1 MRELKRKM
9 LWSLFSLF
17 TVLVLLLTG
26 MENYQAYMEAKE
38 QLQSSLIKISEVSG
52 EIMGLSFGPWKR
64 QISTSM
70 TSSLDSTSKD
80 QASVQQED
88 DPDMDR
94 LSLIYDNPVFLIAL
108 DHGTP
113 WKVYSASFEDI
124 DVEELI
130 EDADEIGHGFQT
142 GLMSTGNLYV
152 DEIAWYYATP
162 SVLVMIG
169 LQKVSHKLLK
179 TLMWSLLTAL
189 FFEVVLFF
197 VCRKAANWMTAPIE
211 QTMERQ
217 KQFIADASHE
227 LKTPVAIILA
237 NAEAMEQDPQVRWL
251 ENIKEEANRMN
262 GLIVNLLDLTKA
274 DAGKVNLSLLDL
286 SHLLEKQCLIM
297 EAYMFEKNIV
307 FEEDIEPDIF
317 VMGESA
323 SLQQV
328 IAILIDNAIAHST
341 GKVMATLKRKGKEAI
356 LTISNTG
363 DPISLEEQ
371 EKIFERFYRADSS
384 RNSSAGRYGLGLAI
398 AKSIVESH
406 QGKIK
411 VHCEQDITSFSIVL
425 KAL

>member
-9 LWSLFSLF
+9 LWSLFALF
-17 TVLVLLLTG
+17 TLLVLLLTG
-26 MENYQAYMEAKE
+26 LENYQAYTEARE
-38 QLQSSLIKISEVSG
+38 ELQSSLLKISEVSG
-52 EIMGLSFGPWKR
+52 EIMGISFGPWKR
-64 QISTSM
+64 QTSTSL
-70 TSSLDSTSKD
+70 TTSLDS
-80 QASVQQED
+80 QESVEQED

-94 LSLIYDNPVFLIAL
+94 LSLIYENPVFLIAM
-108 DHGTP
+108 DRGTP
-113 WKVYSASFEDI
+113 WKIYSASFEEM
-124 DVEELI
+124 DVDELI
-130 EDADEIGHGFQT
+130 EDADEIGHEQPT
-142 GLMSTGNLYV
+142 GVMYTGNLYV
-152 DEIAWYYATP
+152 DQIAWYYATP
-162 SVLVMIG
+162 SALVMIG
-169 LQKVSHKLLK
+169 LKKISQKLLR
-179 TLMWSLLTAL
+179 TLLWSLLTAL

-197 VCRKAANWMTAPIE
+197 VCRKAADWMTAPIE
-211 QTMERQ
+211 KTMEKQ

-237 NAEAMEQDPQVRWL
+237 NAEAMEQDPQARWL

-274 DAGKVNLSLLDL
+274 DAGKVTLAKLNL

-297 EAYMFEKNIV
+297 EAYMFEKHIV
-307 FEEDIEPDIF
+307 LEEDIEPGVF

-341 GKVMATLKRKGKEAI
+341 GLIKASLIRKGKEAV

-363 DPISLEEQ
+363 EAISAEEQ

-411 VHCEQDITSFSIVL
+411 VHCEQGMTSFSISL
-425 KAL
+425 KAI

>member
-9 LWSLFSLF
+9 LWSLFALF

-26 MENYQAYMEAKE
+26 MENYQAYMETKE
-38 QLQSSLIKISEVSG
+38 ELQSSLLKISEVSG

-64 QISTSM
+64 QLSSST
-70 TSSLDSTSKD
+70 TSSLDSSQDPTS
-80 QASVQQED
+80 VEQED

-113 WKVYSASFEDI
+113 WKVYAASFEDI
-124 DVEELI
+124 DIEELI
-130 EDADEIGHGFQT
+130 EDADEIGHDFQT

-152 DEIAWYYATP
+152 DDLAWYYATP
-162 SVLVMIG
+162 SVLVMVG
-169 LQKVSHKLLK
+169 LQKISHKLLR

-189 FFEVVLFF
+189 FFEVILFF

-211 QTMERQ
+211 KTMEKQ

-237 NAEAMEQDPQVRWL
+237 NAEAMEQDPQARWL
-251 ENIKEEANRMN
+251 ENIKEEAQRMN

-274 DAGKVNLSLLDL
+274 EAGKVNLSKLNL

-297 EAYMFEKNIV
+297 EAYMFEKNIA
-307 FEEDIEPDIF
+307 FEEDIEPDVF

-341 GKVMATLKRKGKEAI
+341 GQVKASLKRKGKEAI

-363 DPISLEEQ
+363 EAISAEEQ

-411 VHCEQDITSFSIVL
+411 VHCEQGVTSFSIVL
-425 KAL
+425 KAV

>member
-17 TVLVLLLTG
+17 TVLVLLVMG
-26 MENYQAYMEAKE
+26 MENYQAYMETKE
-38 QLQSSLIKISEVSG
+38 ELQSSLLRISEVSG
-52 EIMGLSFGPWKR
+52 EILGISFGPWKR
-64 QISTSM
+64 TTSF
-70 TSSLDSTSKD
+70 TTSLDSNNHD
-80 QASVQQED
+80 RADIEQEED

-94 LSLIYDNPVFLIAL
+94 LSLLYENPVFLIAM
-108 DHGTP
+108 DRGTP

-124 DVEELI
+124 DVDALI
-130 EDADEIGHGFQT
+130 EDADEIGHDFQT
-142 GLMSTGNLYV
+142 GWMGTENLYV
-152 DEIAWYYATP
+152 NKFAWYYASP
-162 SVLVMIG
+162 SVLIMIG
-169 LQKVSHKLLK
+169 LHKVSQKLLH
-179 TLMWSLLTAL
+179 TLLWSLLTAL
-189 FFEVVLFF
+189 FFEGVLFL

-211 QTMERQ
+211 KTMEKQ

-237 NAEAMEQDPQVRWL
+237 NAEAMEQDPQARWL

-274 DAGKVNLSLLDL
+274 DAGKVNLSKLNL

-297 EAYMFEKNIV
+297 EAYMFEKNILL
-307 FEEDIEPDIF
+307 EEDIEPDVF

-328 IAILIDNAIAHST
+328 IAILIDNAIAHSK
-341 GKVMATLKRKGKEAI
+341 GLVKASLIRKGKDVV

-363 DPISLEEQ
+363 EPISPEEQ

-411 VHCEQDITSFSIVL
+411 VHCEQGLTSFSILL
-425 KAL
+425 KAA